1 MAPIP
6 SKQTLINMYLRASPT
21 PLDRLINSRNLF
33 FGFAAIIVGVSAY
46 VILKDDAPSGMTL
59 DDPHGDPR
67 EWTEGELRGF
77 LTRRNI
83 NLPDTASRDQLE
95 QQVRVTIATARTP
108 LLPRE

>member
-1 MAPIP
+1 M
-6 SKQTLINMYLRASPT
+6 SVVR
-21 PLDRLINSRNLF
+21 SRSLHLT
-33 FGFAAIIVGVSAY
+33 GFAAIIVGVSAY